1 MRIVK
6 TFEGFFNG
14 PDDQAEMPHQAPKLD
29 MQQHPAA
36 KIDHDDHHETENYMF
51 FGNLETLKR
60 LIDFML
66 KMDPLKVDEILKNG
80 HSWAVD
86 HIATSKD
93 DIEEVAN
100 FLIGEMNE
108 VDENLVNEADS
119 LELSGTAKRMYNELK
134 HEGKQVSMNYQ
145 NEEMGKHG
153 IAKYFSKEIGGKP
166 GDIKIAAFPSHIMV
180 MTDSKEEAQSIIDKY
195 STGTLIGKLQFWPKN
210 YEWSHDSWSANFSM
224 KKEDQRTSYNPNSR
238 RSEMMP
244 NSNARHR
251 EMNNGRLAHA
261 PEEYMATEGK
271 YTCNECGISYEAAV
285 INEGDVCECGG
296 TLNKE

>member
-14 PDDQAEMPHQAPKLD
+14 PDDQAEMPHQAPKPD

-36 KIDHDDHHETENYMF
+36 KIDHDDHHEAENYMF
-51 FGNLETLKR
+51 FGNLETIHR
-60 LIDFML
+60 LTELML

-86 HIATSKD
+86 HVATSKD

-100 FLIGEMNE
+100 FLIGEMTE
-108 VDENLVNEADS
+108 VSEN
-119 LELSGTAKRMYNELK
+119 
-134 HEGKQVSMNYQ
+134 
-145 NEEMGKHG
+145 NEEDKDHSKKDEDHSKKTE
-153 IAKYFSKEIGGKP
+153 ASKERP
-166 GDIKIAAFPSHIMV
+166 MH
-180 MTDSKEEAQSIIDKY
+180 
-195 STGTLIGKLQFWPKN
+195 
-210 YEWSHDSWSANFSM
+210 
-224 KKEDQRTSYNPNSR
+224 
-238 RSEMMP
+238 
-244 NSNARHR
+244 
-251 EMNNGRLAHA
+251 NGRFMNA
-261 PEEYMATEGK
+261 PGNEEYMANEGK

>member
-6 TFEGFFNG
+6 TFESFRNQH
-14 PDDQAEMPHQAPKLD
+14 DDHEMMPHQAPKPG
-29 MQQHPAA
+29 MEQYPAA
-36 KIDHDDHHETENYMF
+36 KIDHDDHHEAENYMF
-51 FGNLETLKR
+51 FGNLETIQR
-60 LIDFML
+60 LTEIML

-86 HIATSKD
+86 HVATSKD

-119 LELSGTAKRMYNELK
+119 LELGGTAKRIYNELK
-134 HEGKQVSMNYQ
+134 QEGKQVTMTYQ
-145 NEEMGKHG
+145 NKEMGNRGTDKD
-153 IAKYFSKEIGGKP
+153 FSKKIGGKP
-166 GDIKIAAFPSHIMV
+166 GDITIWAYPNHIMV
-180 MTDSKEEAQSIIDKY
+180 QTGSKEEAQSIIDKY
-195 STGTLIGKLQFWPKN
+195 STGTLIGELQFWPKN
-210 YEWSHDSWSANFSM
+210 YEWSHDKWSANFTM

-238 RSEMMP
+238 GYEMMP

-251 EMNNGRLAHA
+251 EMNTRRLSHET
-261 PEEYMATEGK
+261 EEYMAEGS
-271 YTCNECGISYEAAV
+271 YTCNECGTSYEAAV

-296 TLNKE
+296 SLNKE